1 MFWAAHGAIWMD
13 DGPIQALILM
23 LIVEFRNNELLLL
36 LALRLNLL
44 DILLRSSDFL
54 FGIG

>member
-13 DGPIQALILM
+13 DGPIQALLSM

>member
-13 DGPIQALILM
+13 DGPIQALLSII
-23 LIVEFRNNELLLL
+23 IVEFRNNKLPLL

-44 DILLRSSDFL
+44 NILLRSFDIW
-54 FGIG
+54 FGIF